1 MWLLKAWLFNELFQ
15 KKIEQGGLRIWNFQ
29 GYQRNSMWNF
39 HGWPIKN
46 YVEFPGVLVFGL
58 GICKGYNATLH
69 NFQGWSFDLSGI
81 SRGKVNKWKIPGGEG
96 GFKKVCPQA
105 PLFVFFW
112 NSSMLPTIQCC
123 PLDGQNLPPGCLKTF
138 CQLPP

>member
-46 YVEFPGVLVFGL
+46 YVQFPGVLVFGL
-58 GICKGYNATLH
+58 GISKGYNAILH
-69 NFQGWSFDLSGI
+69 NFQVWSFDLSGI
-81 SRGKVNKWKIPGGEG
+81 SMGKVNKWKIPGGRG
-96 GFKKVCPQA
+96 ALKKYVLK
-105 PLFVFFW
+105 PLCLFF
-112 NSSMLPTIQCC
+112 SGIAQCC
-123 PLDGQNLPPGCLKTF
+123 PLDGQNLPPSCPKTF

>member
-1 MWLLKAWLFNELFQ
+1 MWLLKAWLFNGLFQ
-15 KKIEQGGLRIWNFQ
+15 KKIKQGGLRIWNFQ

-39 HGWPIKN
+39 QGWPIKN

-58 GICKGYNATLH
+58 GISKGYNAILH

-81 SRGKVNKWKIPGGEG
+81 FRGKVNKWKIPGREG
-96 GFKKVCPQA
+96 GFEKVCLQA

-112 NSSMLPTIQCC
+112 NSSMLPAIQCW
-123 PLDGQNLPPGCLKTF
+123 PLDRQNLPPSCPKTF